1 MNQLLFFNSDC
12 GVFMN
17 KSTETVIDIRPEAE
31 FLQGHQQGS
40 VHFDGVLALSER
52 QYELPEPQQAMVIVH
67 DVTQTRNLQEW
78 VHAKAYNKTRLQLWS
93 EVYEQQLKQDHAFA
107 IGQSLAYAWRPS
119 SLVTRF
125 VEQVPLP
132 KEAVLARGLDIGCGA
147 GRDLVYLAMQGWQMT
162 GIDLRLEMLEK
173 VQALAKRQQVK
184 VTTSHRDCEIVADHF
199 MDFPDA
205 SVGLINIAR
214 YLHRPLFPVLKRLLA
229 PQGYIVYHT
238 FMQGCEAF
246 GSPKNPRFLLAPN
259 ELVSVFSGYHI
270 LLDEVITLADG
281 RPMSAFIARK
291 V

>member
-1 MNQLLFFNSDC
+1 
-12 GVFMN
+12 MN
-17 KSTETVIDIRPEAE
+17 KSTEIVIDIRPEAE

-52 QYELPEPQQAMVIVH
+52 QYELPEPQQAMVFVH
-67 DVTQTRNLQEW
+67 DVTQIRDLREW
-78 VHAKAYNKTRLQLWS
+78 VQAKAYDKTQLQLWS
-93 EVYEQQLKQDHAFA
+93 EAFEQQLKQDHALQT
-107 IGQSLAYAWRPS
+107 GQSMAYAWRPS
-119 SLVTRF
+119 SLVTHF
-125 VEQVPLP
+125 VERVPAP
-132 KEAVLARGLDIGCGA
+132 NDAVLAKGLDIGCGA

-173 VQALAKRQQVK
+173 AQALAMRQQVFINRLQ
-184 VTTSHRDCEIVADHF
+184 RDCEQFADPF
-199 MDFPDA
+199 AGLADA
-205 SVGLINIAR
+205 SIGLINVAR

-259 ELVSVFSGYHI
+259 ELASVFSGYHI